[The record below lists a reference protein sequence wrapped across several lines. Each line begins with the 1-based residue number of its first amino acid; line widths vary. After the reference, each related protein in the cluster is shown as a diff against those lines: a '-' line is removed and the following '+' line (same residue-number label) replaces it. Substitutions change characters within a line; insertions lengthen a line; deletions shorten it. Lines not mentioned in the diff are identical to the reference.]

1 MMIVFTRKYHDDI
14 QSGKITLTFRPWDT
28 LKVLR
33 GKIYR
38 AQNLGL
44 LKVLDVDFKKLTDVT
59 QEEIKRCG
67 YKNMNEF
74 REDFESL
81 AGREVVFDYERA
93 VRVEFA
99 YIGED
104 IENYKKAMGDV
115 KDSEIFNI
123 KEMLL
128 KLEQKGTKQWAIKTL
143 QILKKKNYASSKD
156 MEKPLRLP
164 AEKIRRNMKNLKDL
178 NLVMSDVRTGYTIT
192 PLGIKILKSLHKV

>member
-1 MMIVFTRKYHDDI
+1 MLVFTKKYHEDI
-14 QSGKITLTFRPWDT
+14 MDGKISLTFRPWDT

-38 AQNLGL
+38 AHNLGL
-44 LKVLDVDFKKLTDVT
+44 LKVLDVDFRQLSDVT
-59 QEEIKRCG
+59 LEDVKRCG
-67 YKNMNEF
+67 CNSMNEF
-74 REDFESL
+74 KEDFEAV
-81 AGREVVFDYERA
+81 AGRKVDFEFERA
-93 VRVEFA
+93 VRIEFG

-115 KDSEIFNI
+115 KDSEIFKI

-128 KLEQKGTKQWAIKTL
+128 KIEQKGTKQWAIKTL
-143 QILKKKNYASSKD
+143 QVLKKKNYVSPRD

-164 AEKIRRNMKNLKDL
+164 AEKIKQNMKKLKAL

-192 PLGIKILKSLHKV
+192 PLGMKILKTLHKA

>member
-1 MMIVFTRKYHDDI
+1 MLLFTRKYHEDI
-14 QSGKITLTFRPWDT
+14 QEGKITLTFRPWDT

-38 AQNLGL
+38 AHNLGL
-44 LKVLDVDFKKLTDVT
+44 LKVLDVDFKQLSDITL
-59 QEEIKRCG
+59 EEIKRCG

-74 REDFESL
+74 KEDFNSL
-81 AGREVVFDYERA
+81 AGKEVDFEFERA
-93 VRVEFA
+93 VRIEFG

-128 KLEQKGTKQWAIKTL
+128 KIEQKGTKQWAIKTL
-143 QILKKKNYASSKD
+143 QVLKKKNYASPRD

-164 AEKIRRNMKNLKDL
+164 AEKIKQNMKKLKAL

-192 PLGIKILKSLHKV
+192 PLGMKILKSLHKA